1 MGEKVAFYFAAM
13 GSYTIALILPAIV
26 GLIVFIYGAASVTS
40 NMPTSEICGSFGQSI
55 DMCPLCDKTCSFWKL
70 TESCAY
76 AQISY
81 VFDNIATVIFAI
93 LMSIWARGFVEWWK
107 RGQSELQ
114 YKWDSIDFHECNEP
128 IRPDFERQV
137 RSTRLNRRTGAAV
150 IAWTSEFIPKLA
162 YQIIEG
168 KGTSLDGYVNWT
180 LSSFPISDYNKTG
193 TMNQHIPSN
202 LTYCRYRDF
211 RESTGP
217 NYDYTSL
224 YWHVIAARLA
234 FMIIFENVIYLIVY
248 LVQLII
254 PDVSSQVQEGIDRQ
268 RYSDPSHQDSP
279 LETPSAVEKAIQNLK
294 TKRETTEK

>member
-137 RSTRLNRRTGAAV
+137 RSTRLNRRTGVSA
-150 IAWTSEFIPKLA
+150 FI
-162 YQIIEG
+162 
-168 KGTSLDGYVNWT
+168 
-180 LSSFPISDYNKTG
+180 
-193 TMNQHIPSN
+193 
-202 LTYCRYRDF
+202 
-211 RESTGP
+211 
-217 NYDYTSL
+217 
-224 YWHVIAARLA
+224 
-234 FMIIFENVIYLIVY
+234 
-248 LVQLII
+248 
-254 PDVSSQVQEGIDRQ
+254 
-268 RYSDPSHQDSP
+268 
-279 LETPSAVEKAIQNLK
+279 
-294 TKRETTEK
+294 